1 MARQTFDQYLAEFR
15 ETQQAI
21 NAMSDSTH
29 KLYGDYAYA
38 AGYFGSM
45 IADLVAQLGEIAGVA
60 RDLAYRLYSTCE
72 RKKWAQEALAYNS
85 LVVAWPELTKLAR
98 TVKQRRVETQKE
110 MF

>member
-45 IADLVAQLGEIAGVA
+45 IADLVAQLPKAKRAEV
-60 RDLAYRLYSTCE
+60 R
-72 RKKWAQEALAYNS
+72 AQLLKTADKHHQEFLLKAMKEAA
-85 LVVAWPELTKLAR
+85 
-98 TVKQRRVETQKE
+98 
-110 MF
+110 

>member
-45 IADLVAQLGEIAGVA
+45 IADLVAQLPKAKRAEV
-60 RDLAYRLYSTCE
+60 R
-72 RKKWAQEALAYNS
+72 AQLLKTADKHQQEFLLKAMKEAA
-85 LVVAWPELTKLAR
+85 
-98 TVKQRRVETQKE
+98 
-110 MF
+110 

>member
-1 MARQTFDQYLAEFR
+1 MARQTFNQYLEEFR

-45 IADLVAQLGEIAGVA
+45 IADLVAQLPKAKRAEV
-60 RDLAYRLYSTCE
+60 R
-72 RKKWAQEALAYNS
+72 AQLLKTADKHQQEFLLKAMKEAA
-85 LVVAWPELTKLAR
+85 
-98 TVKQRRVETQKE
+98 
-110 MF
+110 

>member
-45 IADLVAQLGEIAGVA
+45 IADLVAQLPKAKRAEV
-60 RDLAYRLYSTCE
+60 R
-72 RKKWAQEALAYNS
+72 AQLLKTADQLQQEFLLKAIM
-85 LVVAWPELTKLAR
+85 E
-98 TVKQRRVETQKE
+98 TV
-110 MF
+110 

>member
-21 NAMSDSTH
+21 NAMSDTTH

-45 IADLVAQLGEIAGVA
+45 IADLVAQLPKAKRAEV
-60 RDLAYRLYSTCE
+60 R
-72 RKKWAQEALAYNS
+72 AQLLKTADKHQQEFLLKAMKEAA
-85 LVVAWPELTKLAR
+85 
-98 TVKQRRVETQKE
+98 
-110 MF
+110 